1 MTEVFKPSFSLAL
14 SALILA
20 GGLTGCDRSHHK
32 HHSNSNS
39 GPSAYINDEV
49 RTVTSGHNVT
59 LTGFAEHTT
68 GSVSY
73 EWLQEEGAEMLTLTG
88 ADTTSVSFTAPT
100 LDTGGACTEALA
112 FSFTVTDTVGTS
124 DEAQTT
130 LEVLKPGHPLVT
142 ILNNPRTVSA
152 GETVTLHAEGS
163 DNSSG
168 TWSWEQVGP
177 IDKSKKS
184 SSTLL
189 SEVTL
194 TNANSSSPQFTVPA
208 NTPDLTYRFRVDY
221 SDGSCEISDFAEVI
235 VHQPNTDSPDNATKL
250 PLSVGSAISDSTPK
264 QALQLASPPDTVA
277 VAGTDIKLT
286 MPVSGGTQP
295 YSWTWTQD
303 SGSSA
308 TLAGTNTPVLT
319 VTIPASITTA
329 EVLTFKAQVT
339 DDAGSGNTQEG
350 LVRVRVLPTPASGTL
365 PENTVISQQDPRV
378 AASEQ
383 SFTINT
389 LLTNPSVHQTGG
401 RDALIDIAT
410 TPNSDGSITITVT
423 PSTIASDTENMEI
436 VIEGTNQDGKTE
448 FVRIPIVV
456 HQAPSQSGA
465 TPPQVASPTAVPTLY
480 EELHITNCGA
490 TSADSGQQNVALG
503 ICATGGT
510 GSYTYQW
517 TALTSGDP
525 NAPSLTFNDNTI
537 SHPEVDIPTLTA
549 STLVRFQVVV
559 TSGGQSVTKD
569 DLVLHLNKP
578 IENLGA
584 ADLADINVRSTHEV
598 SLHAPTVSGG
608 VPPYTITVSQGNSA
622 DDISY
627 PVVSADSSA
636 NQVFTAPTLSSGDTV
651 TLTFTFTITDASG
664 RSINAQQNVIVTSS
678 ASALTAEI
686 KGPSEVNAAE
696 AFHLSASVT
705 GGNSPYTYSWEIA
718 PANGDAT
725 IPTITPDANE
735 NPEITI
741 ADVPSG
747 NRTEYLVTLTV
758 TDSLADTADA
768 AEFHLNVNL
777 TDAVRAKHIEID
789 LEAELDAAVATQGA
803 SEATIAPLLESA
815 AVELEALSHSLI
827 TKSIVTPTNQ
837 AAIDQLGAQPLNGN
851 DACIDTFL
859 GDCAVDFDGMCDD
872 EFVQGYCARHCN
884 ICTPATATM
893 KADYESALQSL
904 TP

>member
-1 MTEVFKPSFSLAL
+1 MAEVFKPSFSLAL

-32 HHSNSNS
+32 HNASTNT

-68 GSVSY
+68 GTVSY
-73 EWLQEEGAEMLTLTG
+73 KWLQDDGSEMLTLTG

-100 LDTGGACTEALA
+100 LDASGACTEALA
-112 FSFTVTDTVGTS
+112 FSFSVTDTVGTS

-152 GETVTLHAEGS
+152 GETVTLHAQGS

-194 TNANSSSPQFTVPA
+194 TNANSSSPEFTVPA

-235 VHQPNTDSPDNATKL
+235 VHQPNTDSPDNATKR
-250 PLSVGSAISDSTPK
+250 PLSVGSGISESTPK
-264 QALQLASPPDTVA
+264 QALQLASPPDVVTVA
-277 VAGTDIKLT
+277 GSDIKVT

-295 YSWTWTQD
+295 YNWTWTQD
-303 SGSSA
+303 NGTSA
-308 TLAGTNTPVLT
+308 TLAGANTAVLT

-329 EVLTFKAQVT
+329 EVLTFKAEVT
-339 DDAGSGNTQEG
+339 DDAGSGDTQEG
-350 LVRVRVLPTPASGTL
+350 LVRVRVLPTPSSGTL
-365 PENTVISQQDPRV
+365 PANTVVTQQTPKV
-378 AASEQ
+378 ATSEH

-389 LLTNPSVHQTGG
+389 LLSNPSVHQTGG

-410 TPNSDGSITITVT
+410 TPNADGSITITVT
-423 PSTIASDTENMEI
+423 PSTVSADTENMEI

-456 HQAPSQSGA
+456 HRAPSQSGA
-465 TPPQVASPTAVPTLY
+465 TPPVVVSPTAVPTLY
-480 EELHITNCGA
+480 EVLQVTNCGA
-490 TSADSGQQNVALG
+490 TSADSGQQDVVLG

-517 TALTSGDP
+517 TELPSSDPDAPTLSLSDTS
-525 NAPSLTFNDNTI
+525 I

-549 STLVRFQVVV
+549 STLVGFQVVV

-569 DLVLHLNKP
+569 DLVLHLSKP

-584 ADLADINVRSTHEV
+584 ANLADIKVGSAHEV

-608 VPPYTITVSQGNSA
+608 VPPYTITVSQGSTA

-627 PVVSADSSA
+627 PVSAGSSA
-636 NQVFTAPTLSSGDTV
+636 NQVFTAPTLSSGNTA
-651 TLTFTFTITDASG
+651 TLTFTFAITDATG

-686 KGPSEVNAAE
+686 KGPSEANAAE

-718 PANGDAT
+718 PANGDAS

-758 TDSLADTADA
+758 TDSLADTVDA

-777 TDAVRAKHIEID
+777 TDAVRAKHIEVD

-837 AAIDQLGAQPLNGN
+837 AALDQLGAQPLNGN

-859 GDCAVDFDGMCDD
+859 GDCAVDFDGMCAD